1 MKNILRILVLGLVL
15 ASCSSEEDTADAAP
29 VIETFGVWTP
39 SFSEQTADFT
49 QTRTG
54 NQGTEETRTINV
66 TNNSSTVSTNETQE
80 NQDFNGDGDKVDDVD
95 VTSTTYTAS
104 QGLGSRTDISGTITL
119 DRDAN
124 VFNTNPGIW
133 FAAIYVDDGTD
144 EGEFAGYQGYRFNLD
159 GISETLTSADGSC
172 YDIVDTSDSEDA
184 VSDSETVIAINDE
197 DLYLSSTLGVDNFLT
212 PAENEYFGTTGVTQ
226 FNVYIGF
233 EKTTIDGVEYVAYFL
248 SYYDADFE
256 YSVPTLE
263 DFLNDSDV
271 AANFILDS
279 DIYIA
284 GFLANLAE
292 SDLPPQ
298 CTGSKTYIENSIQ
311 HRLLRTSLEKFQVK
325 M

>member
-1 MKNILRILVLGLVL
+1 MKHFLKLFLLITLI
-15 ASCSSEEDTADAAP
+15 SCSSEEDTVEPTPAP
-29 VIETFGVWTP
+29 ETFGSWTP
-39 SFSEQTADFT
+39 SFSNQTSDFT
-49 QTRTG
+49 QTRNG
-54 NQGTEETRTINV
+54 NQGTEETRTINI
-66 TNNSSTVSTNETQE
+66 TSNSSTVSKNETQE

-95 VTSTTYTAS
+95 VTNTTYNAS
-104 QGLGSRTDISGTITL
+104 QGLGSRTDISGIITL

-124 VFNTNPGIW
+124 VFNTNLGIW
-133 FAAIYVDDGTD
+133 FAGIYVDDGTD
-144 EGEFAGYQGYRFNLD
+144 EGEFAGYQGYRFTLD

-184 VSDSETVIAINDE
+184 VSDSETVIAINDK
-197 DLYLSSTLGVDNFLT
+197 DLILSSTLGVDNFFT
-212 PAENEYFGTTGVTQ
+212 PAQNDYFETTGVAQ

-233 EKTTIDGVEYVAYFL
+233 EKTNIDGVEYIAYFL

-263 DFLNDSDV
+263 DFLNDSDI

-284 GFLANLAE
+284 GFLSNIAE

-298 CTGSKTYIENSIQ
+298 CTGSKTNIENSIQ
-311 HRLLRTSLEKFQVK
+311 HKLLRTSLERFQVK
-325 M
+325 K